1 MAKAAA
7 TKRYRR
13 LAREAVEAQRIESG
27 PWEQATVQSKFF
39 YKVKRRRDDVNHVA
53 MLKPA
58 YDGVVDA
65 GLLIDDDSEHL
76 TTLPT
81 SFEIDRDRPRV
92 VIVFTKIK

>member
-27 PWEQATVQSKFF
+27 PWERATVQSRFF
-39 YKVKRRRDDVNHVA
+39 HKTRRRRDDVNHVA
-53 MLKPA
+53 MLKSA

-65 GLLIDDDSEHL
+65 GLLADDDSEHL
-76 TTLPT
+76 TTLPA
-81 SFEIDRDRPRV
+81 SFEIDRHRPRV
-92 VIVFTKIK
+92 EIVFTKIK